1 MPTPSLRG
9 PGDSQL
15 PEPNRPVD
23 AFGVAGSQLES
34 VLKVERVPKSTSSVH
49 GPELRK
55 TVYRILRF
63 EHLVR
68 LFRDRQFSL
77 TSPFSWEDP
86 FERLWSRLVFP
97 AKADHELVARRV
109 FGSCL
114 TFQARSDA
122 MWTIYS
128 RNWLGVR
135 VTMKLD
141 VVQRQMESAPEL
153 TDARVWIGEVN
164 YLSDTGLTTR
174 ARELKAAVALP
185 GVDHSEVMAKAWL
198 NKRIAFRHED
208 ELRLLLVLPA
218 NRVMPVESKT
228 LKFAVDPHELISSI
242 HIDPRAP
249 REVFETLERDI
260 RSSLG
265 FKGSVKHSSLFRL
278 PKNLELM
285 LEGK

>member
-1 MPTPSLRG
+1 M
-9 PGDSQL
+9 
-15 PEPNRPVD
+15 
-23 AFGVAGSQLES
+23 
-34 VLKVERVPKSTSSVH
+34 KVERVLRSASALH
-49 GPELRK
+49 GSEPRK

-68 LFRDRQFSL
+68 LFRDRQFTL

-135 VTMKLD
+135 LTMKLD
-141 VVQRQMESAPEL
+141 EIQRQLESAPEL
-153 TDARVWIGEVN
+153 TDTRVWIGEVN
-164 YLSDTGLTTR
+164 YLSDTGLTAR
-174 ARELKAAVALP
+174 AKNLKEAVALP
-185 GVDHSEVMAKAWL
+185 DVDHSEVMAKAWL

-208 ELRLLLVLPA
+208 EARVLAVLPA
-218 NRVMPVESKT
+218 HKAMPSETKV
-228 LKFAVDPHELISSI
+228 LKFAVDPPALISSI

-249 REVFETLERDI
+249 PEVFETLQRDI

-265 FKGSVKHSSLFRL
+265 FKGSVKHSSLLRL
-278 PKNLELM
+278 PRGLELM